1 MRKEKPMTTIMEDTR
16 LELAVTKNDLSHLE
30 TKVDTLTERVGE
42 ALTNMKEIT
51 EEAASRVENA
61 LATFALDTR
70 NTLEKQGE
78 RIGLVE
84 KDVVLLKRIA
94 ADFDDIR
101 KWVMSGA
108 IGLIISLGLA
118 LWAILQAKGLIQ

>member
-1 MRKEKPMTTIMEDTR
+1 MTTIMEDTR